1 MSSESNASLGR
12 LILVPSLVTLAVTL
26 LRLAGEWMRWSPA
39 LFNRDAGGGGAL
51 VGIVWLIPVF
61 GAWFGLRLS
70 RAGEAPPRLGPAFK
84 WAGLALAF
92 TVVLAAASIA
102 LFPRSPVVQLGLF
115 AVISLGAVAIARRG
129 WPGLWR
135 VLLAYGVAA
144 RVPVLAIM
152 FPAIFLGWDTHYA
165 KPRPDFPPMGPWG
178 VFFWTAVLP
187 QLAIWIFVTVVL
199 GLLSGAAA
207 VGIQRRM
214 RPEPSE
220 AATLGAA

>member
-1 MSSESNASLGR
+1 MSGESNTSLGR
-12 LILVPSLVTLAVTL
+12 LILVPSLITLAVTL
-26 LRLAGEWMRWSPA
+26 LRLAGEWNHWSPV
-39 LFNRDAGGGGAL
+39 LFNRNAGGGAAL

-61 GAWFGLRLS
+61 GAWFGLKLS
-70 RAGEAPPRLGPAFK
+70 RAGEAPARLGPAFK

-92 TVVLAAASIA
+92 TVVLAGAAIA
-102 LFPRSPVVQLGLF
+102 LFPSSPVVQLGLF
-115 AVISLGAVAIARRG
+115 AVITLGAVAIAQRA

-135 VLLAYGVAA
+135 VLLAYGLAA
-144 RVPVLAIM
+144 RIPVLVIM

-178 VFFWTAVLP
+178 LFFWTAVLP

-214 RPEPSE
+214 SPAPSQ
-220 AATLGAA
+220 ASARGAA